1 MFSQLL
7 VNGLVLGSG
16 FALIAIGHTIIFG
29 LMKIANFAHGELYML
44 GAFFAYTFINI
55 LGLPFWLGLILAM
68 IVGALIGWILN
79 FFIFRYVREDMTVN
93 GLVTIGISIFLINIS
108 RYIWGADPKMLGN
121 PFPLDPII
129 LGKVSITPVRL
140 FIIITSIIAIVLLQ
154 QIIKR
159 SSIGRAFRATFQN
172 RDAAQLVGIN
182 IESIYSISSIMGTI
196 MATLAGTLLGL
207 VYTIEPNMGLKAI
220 TVAWAVV
227 VTGGLGSFTGAI
239 VIGYALGLM
248 ESLGG
253 GYISSEYKD
262 VFAFIMLVLVLILKP
277 HGIFNSSSNKM
288 SG

>member
-29 LMKIANFAHGELYML
+29 LMKVANFAHGELYML
-44 GAFFAYTFINI
+44 GAFFTYTFISMM
-55 LGLPFWLGLILAM
+55 GLPFWLGFILAM
-68 IVGALIGWILN
+68 ITGIIFGWLLN
-79 FFIFRYVREDMTVN
+79 VLIFRYVRDDMTVS
-93 GLVTIGISIFLINIS
+93 GLVTIGLSIFLINLT
-108 RYIWGADPKMLGN
+108 RYLWGPDPKILPN
-121 PFPLDPII
+121 PFPLEPII
-129 LGKVSITPVRL
+129 IGSVAITPVRV
-140 FIIITSIIAIVLLQ
+140 FIIIVSIVSIIALQ
-154 QIIKR
+154 LIIKKT
-159 SSIGRAFRATFQN
+159 SIGRAFRATFQN

-182 IESIYSISSIMGTI
+182 IESIYALSSVIGTV

-207 VYTIEPNMGLKAI
+207 VYSIDPNMGLKAI
-220 TVAWAVV
+220 SIAWAVV

-239 VIGYALGLM
+239 AIGYFLGLM

-262 VFAFIMLVLVLILKP
+262 AFAFIMLVLVLIFKP
-277 HGIFNSSSNKM
+277 YGIFKSSSGKM

>member
-44 GAFFAYTFINI
+44 GAFFAFTFINL
-55 LGLPFWLGLILAM
+55 LGLPFWVGFILTMLCGAILGWL
-68 IVGALIGWILN
+68 LN
-79 FFIFRYVREDMTVN
+79 MLVFRYVRDDMTVN
-93 GLVTIGISIFLINIS
+93 GLVTIGISIFFINIT
-108 RYIWGADPKMLGN
+108 RYLWGPEPKMLSN
-121 PFPLDPII
+121 PFPSDPIFI
-129 LGKVSITPVRL
+129 GNVAVTPARL
-140 FIIITSIIAIVLLQ
+140 FIIVVSIIAIIVFQ
-154 QIIKR
+154 QIIKKT
-159 SSIGRAFRATFQN
+159 SVGRAFRATFQN

-182 IESIYSISSIMGTI
+182 IENIYTLSSVIGTI

-207 VYTIEPNMGLKAI
+207 VYSIDPNMGLKAI
-220 TVAWAVV
+220 SVAWAVV
-227 VTGGLGSFTGAI
+227 VSGGMGSFTGAI
-239 VIGYALGLM
+239 TIGYFLGLV

-262 VFAFIMLVLVLILKP
+262 AFAFIMLVLVLIFKP
-277 HGIFNSSSNKM
+277 HGIFTSSSGKM

>member
-29 LMKIANFAHGELYML
+29 LMKVANFAHGELYML
-44 GAFFAYTFINI
+44 GAFFTYTFISMM
-55 LGLPFWLGLILAM
+55 GLPFWLGFILAM
-68 IVGALIGWILN
+68 ITGIIFGWLLN
-79 FFIFRYVREDMTVN
+79 VLIFRYVRDDMTVS
-93 GLVTIGISIFLINIS
+93 GLVTIGLSIFLINLT
-108 RYIWGADPKMLGN
+108 RYLWGPDPKILPN
-121 PFPLDPII
+121 PFPLEPII
-129 LGKVSITPVRL
+129 IGSVAITPVRV
-140 FIIITSIIAIVLLQ
+140 FIIIVSIVSIIALQ
-154 QIIKR
+154 LIIKKT
-159 SSIGRAFRATFQN
+159 SIGRAFRATFQN

-182 IESIYSISSIMGTI
+182 IESIYALSSVIGTV

-207 VYTIEPNMGLKAI
+207 VYSIDPNMGLKAI
-220 TVAWAVV
+220 SIAWAVV

-239 VIGYALGLM
+239 AIGYFLGLM

-262 VFAFIMLVLVLILKP
+262 AFAFIMLVLVLIFKP
-277 HGIFNSSSNKM
+277 YGIFKSSSCKM